1 MVETRPVPE
10 IRRDGSEDAGGKKY
24 CSPRFLV
31 TEKGSRHTGHSK
43 PGEAGALGLTAWE
56 LLEEL
61 LVVEEVEMDGVA
73 EIAGPVGVGESVR
86 SMVTSSL

>member
-1 MVETRPVPE
+1 M
-10 IRRDGSEDAGGKKY
+10 
-24 CSPRFLV
+24 

-61 LVVEEVEMDGVA
+61 LVVVEEVEMDGVA

-86 SMVTSSL
+86 SMVMLSWPEFPASGELLTGLDDSSVTTTS